1 MAEKA
6 PAANKNKT
14 TAKKATAEKAP
25 AAEKKTAAK
34 PAAVKAPAVQK
45 APAADKKTT
54 AAAKTTAP
62 KPAAGKVLAADKRT
76 TAKAAASKKTTG
88 AAAANPAAGARP
100 AVPVAVKRA
109 RPLRRAPSAAQGSSA
124 DAPAHSWRRS
134 HRRTRVGLVTSSKQA
149 HTVTVV
155 VERMREHPLYKK
167 VIRLRKKYAAHDAA
181 GDVRAGDLVRIQES
195 RPFSATKHWQVI
207 EVLSRAGE
215 AGAAAPRVA
224 DVEKYLEQA
233 EGVTDI
239 LTPQREAAPAAVA
252 DEETAE

>member
-1 MAEKA
+1 MAEKKGKAKA
-6 PAANKNKT
+6 PAAQKNKAAT
-14 TAKKATAEKAP
+14 TDPKAVAKPAAAKAP
-25 AAEKKTAAK
+25 AAEK
-34 PAAVKAPAVQK
+34 AP
-45 APAADKKTT
+45 
-54 AAAKTTAP
+54 
-62 KPAAGKVLAADKRT
+62 AADKRT
-76 TAKAAASKKTTG
+76 TATKAAPKAG
-88 AAAANPAAGARP
+88 AAKAVAKKPAGTKSVAPKAGVEARP
-100 AVPVAVKRA
+100 AAPAPVKRA
-109 RPLRRAPSAAQGSSA
+109 RPLRRAPAATGSAS
-124 DAPAHSWRRS
+124 DAPAHSWRRLR
-134 HRRTRVGLVTSSKQA
+134 RRTRVGLVTSAKQP

-195 RPFSATKHWQVI
+195 RPFSATKHWRVI

-239 LTPQREAAPAAVA
+239 LTPQRETVPVAVA
-252 DEETAE
+252 DLETAE

>member
-1 MAEKA
+1 MAEK
-6 PAANKNKT
+6 KT
-14 TAKKATAEKAP
+14 TAKKTATAEKKTVAKSVAPKKTIATKAP
-25 AAEKKTAAK
+25 ATKAVAKK
-34 PAAVKAPAVQK
+34 PAA
-45 APAADKKTT
+45 
-54 AAAKTTAP
+54 AKS
-62 KPAAGKVLAADKRT
+62 V
-76 TAKAAASKKTTG
+76 ASKATVE
-88 AAAANPAAGARP
+88 ARP
-100 AVPVAVKRA
+100 AAPAPVKRA
-109 RPLRRAPSAAQGSSA
+109 RPLRRAPAAATGSAS

-134 HRRTRVGLVTSSKQA
+134 RRRTRVGLVSSAKQP

-239 LTPQREAAPAAVA
+239 LTPQREEAQAAVA
-252 DEETAE
+252 AAETAE

>member
-1 MAEKA
+1 MAEKKATKA
-6 PAANKNKT
+6 PAADKRT
-14 TAKKATAEKAP
+14 TAT
-25 AAEKKTAAK
+25 AEKKTAAK
-34 PAAVKAPAVQK
+34 SAAAK
-45 APAADKKTT
+45 APAAEKTEKNKT
-54 AAAKTTAP
+54 AVT
-62 KPAAGKVLAADKRT
+62 KPVATKT
-76 TAKAAASKKTTG
+76 TAKA
-88 AAAANPAAGARP
+88 PAAKKIKATAGKTVAAKPAATARP
-100 AVPVAVKRA
+100 AVPAPVRRA
-109 RPLRRAPSAAQGSSA
+109 RPLRRAPTASTGSAA

-134 HRRTRVGLVTSSKQA
+134 RRRTRVGLVSSAKQP

-239 LTPQREAAPAAVA
+239 LTPQREEAVA
-252 DEETAE
+252 AGTDVETAE

>member
-1 MAEKA
+1 
-6 PAANKNKT
+6 
-14 TAKKATAEKAP
+14 
-25 AAEKKTAAK
+25 
-34 PAAVKAPAVQK
+34 
-45 APAADKKTT
+45 
-54 AAAKTTAP
+54 
-62 KPAAGKVLAADKRT
+62 
-76 TAKAAASKKTTG
+76 
-88 AAAANPAAGARP
+88 
-100 AVPVAVKRA
+100 
-109 RPLRRAPSAAQGSSA
+109 
-124 DAPAHSWRRS
+124 
-134 HRRTRVGLVTSSKQA
+134 VGLVTSAKQA

-252 DEETAE
+252 AEETAE

>member
-6 PAANKNKT
+6 PAANKGKV
-14 TAKKATAEKAP
+14 TAKKAAEKKPAAKAAVKTAEKKP
-25 AAEKKTAAK
+25 VAAKAAAKTSTPKAAAAKKTTAAKSVAAK
-34 PAAVKAPAVQK
+34 PAAVSR
-45 APAADKKTT
+45 PAATT
-54 AAAKTTAP
+54 P
-62 KPAAGKVLAADKRT
+62 I
-76 TAKAAASKKTTG
+76 
-88 AAAANPAAGARP
+88 
-100 AVPVAVKRA
+100 KRA
-109 RPLRRAPSAAQGSSA
+109 RPLRRAAASASGSAA

-134 HRRTRVGLVTSSKQA
+134 HRRTRVGLVTSAKQP

-155 VERMREHPLYKK
+155 IERMREHPLYKK

-239 LTPQREAAPAAVA
+239 LTPQREPAPAAVA
-252 DEETAE
+252 APETAE

>member
-1 MAEKA
+1 M
-6 PAANKNKT
+6 
-14 TAKKATAEKAP
+14 
-25 AAEKKTAAK
+25 AEKKTAAK
-34 PAAVKAPAVQK
+34 KDTAVKKAAAAKPAAKAPPAEK
-45 APAADKKTT
+45 KPAATKAVAKTATPKAAAAKKTT
-54 AAAKTTAP
+54 AAKSAAA
-62 KPAAGKVLAADKRT
+62 KPAAVSR
-76 TAKAAASKKTTG
+76 
-88 AAAANPAAGARP
+88 PAAP
-100 AVPVAVKRA
+100 AVLKRA
-109 RPLRRAPSAAQGSSA
+109 RPLRRAAASASGSAA

-134 HRRTRVGLVTSSKQA
+134 HRRTRVGLVTSAKQP

-155 VERMREHPLYKK
+155 IERMREHPLYKK

-239 LTPQREAAPAAVA
+239 LTPQREAAPATVA
-252 DEETAE
+252 APETAE

>member
-6 PAANKNKT
+6 PAAQKNTTTGKAPAAQKGRTPATAEKTTVAKSAAAKAPAAQKNKT
-14 TAKKATAEKAP
+14 TATKAVVKAP
-25 AAEKKTAAK
+25 AAQKSKTTTAKSVAAK
-34 PAAVKAPAVQK
+34 PAA
-45 APAADKKTT
+45 
-54 AAAKTTAP
+54 
-62 KPAAGKVLAADKRT
+62 
-76 TAKAAASKKTTG
+76 S
-88 AAAANPAAGARP
+88 ARP
-100 AVPVAVKRA
+100 AAPAPVKRA
-109 RPLRRAPSAAQGSSA
+109 RPLRRAPVAATGSAQ

-134 HRRTRVGLVTSSKQA
+134 RRRTRVGLVSSSKQP

-239 LTPQREAAPAAVA
+239 LTPRREEAPAAGA